1 MFVKIIAILVIL
13 AVAVVPVAMGQAAEA
28 DTSAADNGQTV
39 EMLIIHAASTST
51 SRDQNMF
58 ALENIKNEVGRGN
71 TGSGIYAA
79 LERLIL
85 AGTRNRIVAR
95 GGHVVNNFPD
105 VRQEA
110 ARQLGELG
118 TEEARAILLRAGL
131 SEGEPLVLQ
140 EIITSIGG
148 IDSEDNA
155 QTVST
160 IVWVANRF
168 HRSPSPNNHVAL
180 ATINALDNISG
191 RDGGITNP
199 GALDYIF
206 NVASGP
212 YAFFIRERAW
222 EIIDSLRGSAEEES

>member
-13 AVAVVPVAMGQAAEA
+13 AVAVVPVAMGEVA
-28 DTSAADNGQTV
+28 DEGQTV
-39 EMLIIHAASTST
+39 EMLIINAASTSA

-58 ALENIKNEVGRGN
+58 ALENIENEVGRGN

-79 LERLIL
+79 LERLLL
-85 AGTRNRIVAR
+85 AGTRNRIVSS
-95 GGHVVNNFPD
+95 GHVVNDFPD
-105 VRQEA
+105 VRQAA

-131 SEGEPLVLQ
+131 SEREPLVLH
-140 EIITSIGG
+140 EIIAAIGS

-168 HRSPSPNNHVAL
+168 HRSPAPSNHVAL
-180 ATINALDNISG
+180 ATVNALDSISG
-191 RDGGITNP
+191 MDGGITNP
-199 GALDYIF
+199 GALEYLF
-206 NVASGP
+206 NVANGP
-212 YAFFIRERAW
+212 YALFIRERAW
-222 EIIDSLRGSAEEES
+222 EIIDSLRGSAEEG

>member
-28 DTSAADNGQTV
+28 EAADEGQTV
-39 EMLIIHAASTST
+39 EMLIINAASTSA
-51 SRDQNMF
+51 SRDQNLF
-58 ALENIKNEVGRGN
+58 ALENIENEVGRGN

-85 AGTRNRIVAR
+85 AGTQNRIVAR

-105 VRQEA
+105 VRQGA
-110 ARQLGELG
+110 ARQLGEMG

-131 SEGEPLVLQ
+131 SEREPLVLQ
-140 EIITSIGG
+140 EIIVAVGS

-155 QTVST
+155 QTVAT
-160 IVWVANRF
+160 LVWVANRF
-168 HRSPSPNNHVAL
+168 HRSPAPSNHVAL
-180 ATINALDNISG
+180 ATVNALDSISG

-199 GALDYIF
+199 GALEYLF
-206 NVASGP
+206 NVANGP
-212 YAFFIRERAW
+212 YALFIRERAW
-222 EIIDSLRGSAEEES
+222 EIIDSLRGSAEEGG